1 MIEIFFILALL
12 FGVFIL
18 FYRQAIDQYNILQI
32 EGTQLSDLPKLL
44 SERTPVVVR
53 GVGAPKLFTPE
64 TLNGNPRL
72 LTFPVT
78 SQMTLGSYL
87 QNPYNEKPYT
97 MTKPVVTQLARE
109 TGLQVWA
116 EHAWFSKFFSN
127 TWFEMFFG
135 LQSEAHL
142 GEKGLRKTT
151 AIYTMIYPT
160 SSALDVTILTEQ
172 QQQYLPKAWR
182 GKFPEKITIQD
193 TPLAGEIKYISI
205 KLRPGTVLILPTHW
219 FISIRAADDDKKKP
233 VLWSWMEVHN
243 PVSYLASKMESNVEG

>member
-72 LTFPVT
+72 LTYPVT

-87 QNPYNEKPYT
+87 QNPYNEKDGYRRFDAVA
-97 MTKPVVTQLARE
+97 MVRKLQAQLIVRHERRE
-109 TGLQVWA
+109 PRQEFQVR
-116 EHAWFSKFFSN
+116 SN
-127 TWFEMFFG
+127 
-135 LQSEAHL
+135 
-142 GEKGLRKTT
+142 R
-151 AIYTMIYPT
+151 
-160 SSALDVTILTEQ
+160 
-172 QQQYLPKAWR
+172 
-182 GKFPEKITIQD
+182 
-193 TPLAGEIKYISI
+193 
-205 KLRPGTVLILPTHW
+205 
-219 FISIRAADDDKKKP
+219 
-233 VLWSWMEVHN
+233 
-243 PVSYLASKMESNVEG
+243 